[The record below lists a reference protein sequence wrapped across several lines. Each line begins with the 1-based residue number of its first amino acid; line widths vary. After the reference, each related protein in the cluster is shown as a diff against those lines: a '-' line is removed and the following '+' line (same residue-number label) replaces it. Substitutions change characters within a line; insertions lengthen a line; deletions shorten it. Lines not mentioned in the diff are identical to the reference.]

1 MNKDKFKVEVKTQD
15 RIPNQYLAVTHGNV
29 WETIDIINPRHEI
42 PLIIEALADYLY
54 EYTLTERR
62 KQ

>member
-1 MNKDKFKVEVKTQD
+1 MNKFKVEVKTQD
-15 RIPNQYLAVTHGNV
+15 RIPNQYLTVTHNGHQ

-54 EYTLTERR
+54 EYTLTEKRR
-62 KQ
+62 P